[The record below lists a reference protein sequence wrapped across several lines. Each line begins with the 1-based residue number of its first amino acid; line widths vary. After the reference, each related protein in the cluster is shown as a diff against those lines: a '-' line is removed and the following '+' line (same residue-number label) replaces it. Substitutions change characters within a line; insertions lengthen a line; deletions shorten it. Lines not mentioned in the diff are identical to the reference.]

1 MTAPGGITK
10 NWVLVTCD
18 LKEGRCQVRS
28 SYGVMTK
35 VREQKLARVGPRHP
49 EASGPRLSPNLQSIW
64 QPLKYS
70 LPTASSAP
78 SHSDAEPISH
88 SNMCES
94 ASTQGGRCTPLLFSQ
109 KH

>member
-28 SYGVMTK
+28 SYGVITK
-35 VREQKLARVGPRHP
+35 VREQKLARVGSKCP
-49 EASGPRLSPNLQSIW
+49 EASGLRFSPNLQSTW

-70 LPTASSAP
+70 LPTDSSASSHTEMQSP
-78 SHSDAEPISH
+78 SHVAT
-88 SNMCES
+88 CKS